1 MVEEK
6 NDIPKVSLSNT
17 KKEMLEA
24 FNLLKKKF
32 QEQAQ
37 AELKPEKIKEEKKE
51 KKVIQIADMVASEN
65 VMKRVNDMKME
76 LGHTLSGIADKV
88 EEETARYNKIK
99 EAIELK
105 NNELKEIF
113 EIEKDAFALAALL
126 EAQKHKKLEFEDEME
141 RRKMRLEEEI
151 NHTKA
156 EWEKEKQR
164 YFDLL
169 KEQKK
174 EDEKKKQREKE
185 EYEYLFKREKELK
198 KRELKDEIENL
209 EKELQHKKD
218 EFEKQIA
225 ERENDLLQRDLAVSE
240 REKAMNDL
248 QKRVDAFPA
257 ELESNVTK
265 AVQEATETLKA
276 DAKRNEEFIIK
287 GFQGEKNVLMTK
299 IESLEKVVAEQ
310 KGQIDTLSKQLE
322 NAYGKVQ
329 DIAVK
334 AVSGFQI
341 QTTTATEKKPTYQG
355 QDKS

>member
-1 MVEEK
+1 M
-6 NDIPKVSLSNT
+6 
-17 KKEMLEA
+17 
-24 FNLLKKKF
+24 
-32 QEQAQ
+32 
-37 AELKPEKIKEEKKE
+37 
-51 KKVIQIADMVASEN
+51 
-65 VMKRVNDMKME
+65 
-76 LGHTLSGIADKV
+76 
-88 EEETARYNKIK
+88 
-99 EAIELK
+99 
-105 NNELKEIF
+105 
-113 EIEKDAFALAALL
+113 
-126 EAQKHKKLEFEDEME
+126 
-141 RRKMRLEEEI
+141 
-151 NHTKA
+151 
-156 EWEKEKQR
+156 
-164 YFDLL
+164 
-169 KEQKK
+169 
-174 EDEKKKQREKE
+174 
-185 EYEYLFKREKELK
+185 
-198 KRELKDEIENL
+198 

-355 QDKS
+355 HDKS